1 VINLAKN
8 YFILFSVIS
17 LILLIGIVPV
27 LPFVNASVNAQTTCN
42 EGMVLVYRNVAKDY
56 LCLTADSAESFE
68 KYGLGQIIGDTTVG
82 QKITSMDSHLI
93 PGQKMKQP
101 NIIVI
106 QADDVG
112 WFNIGV
118 YNQGIMSGKTPNID
132 QLAAKG
138 MRFTDYYAD
147 PSCTAG
153 RASLIT
159 GELPIRTGLTTVGQA
174 GSPIGMPAEAPT
186 IATIL
191 KSMGYN
197 TGQFGKNHLGDLNPH
212 LPTVHGFDEFFGFL
226 YHLDAMEDPSW
237 HSYPSDQNMLIGPRN
252 MIHSWASNV
261 DDSTVDPRWGKVGKQ
276 VIEDAGTLPP
286 KRMETLDDE
295 ILDHSISF
303 MDKSLKDD
311 KPFFVWLAPSR
322 VHIFTHLSPEYEKT
336 MTSENGWYTEEAA
349 MAELDDTVGKVM
361 DYLETNGLK
370 DNTIVIFTSDNGAEV
385 FSWPDGGMT
394 PFRGEKG
401 TIYEGG
407 MRVPLIVSWPGHV
420 QMGKV
425 ENQLMS
431 GLDWFPTLIA
441 AAGNPDIVKDL
452 KEGKPV
458 GSTTYKVHL
467 DGYNQMDMLTGN
479 GTTKRNV
486 VYYFSESELGAV
498 RIGDYKFRFIEQPDG
513 IFGGKIKS
521 NTPVITNLRLDPFE
535 RAEFPK
541 GSIGS
546 LDYYQFYFHE
556 MWRFVQVQRQVGE
569 LASTFIDYP
578 PMQKGAT
585 FNLDSVKEQ
594 VQRASNAGD

>member
-1 VINLAKN
+1 
-8 YFILFSVIS
+8 
-17 LILLIGIVPV
+17 
-27 LPFVNASVNAQTTCN
+27 
-42 EGMVLVYRNVAKDY
+42 
-56 LCLTADSAESFE
+56 
-68 KYGLGQIIGDTTVG
+68 
-82 QKITSMDSHLI
+82 
-93 PGQKMKQP
+93 
-101 NIIVI
+101 
-106 QADDVG
+106 
-112 WFNIGV
+112 
-118 YNQGIMSGKTPNID
+118 
-132 QLAAKG
+132 
-138 MRFTDYYAD
+138 
-147 PSCTAG
+147 
-153 RASLIT
+153 
-159 GELPIRTGLTTVGQA
+159 
-174 GSPIGMPAEAPT
+174 
-186 IATIL
+186 
-191 KSMGYN
+191 
-197 TGQFGKNHLGDLNPH
+197 
-212 LPTVHGFDEFFGFL
+212 
-226 YHLDAMEDPSW
+226 
-237 HSYPSDQNMLIGPRN
+237 
-252 MIHSWASNV
+252 
-261 DDSTVDPRWGKVGKQ
+261 
-276 VIEDAGTLPP
+276 
-286 KRMETLDDE
+286 
-295 ILDHSISF
+295 
-303 MDKSLKDD
+303 
-311 KPFFVWLAPSR
+311 
-322 VHIFTHLSPEYEKT
+322 
-336 MTSENGWYTEEAA
+336 
-349 MAELDDTVGKVM
+349 
-361 DYLETNGLK
+361 
-370 DNTIVIFTSDNGAEV
+370 
-385 FSWPDGGMT
+385 
-394 PFRGEKG
+394 
-401 TIYEGG
+401 

>member
-1 VINLAKN
+1 MINSSKK
-8 YFILFSVIS
+8 YFVLFSMIS
-17 LILLIGIVPV
+17 LILLIGLVPV
-27 LPFVNASVNAQTTCN
+27 LPFVNASVDANTTCRD
-42 EGMVLVYRNVAKDY
+42 GMTLFYRSMVNDY
-56 LCLTADSAESFE
+56 VCLSEDSVG
-68 KYGLGQIIGDTTVG
+68 KWVKNGLGQIVGDTTA
-82 QKITSMDSHLI
+82 QTIANDSHLVQA
-93 PGQKMKQP
+93 QKMKQP

-112 WFNIGV
+112 WFNIGA
-118 YNQGIMSGKTPNID
+118 YNQGIMAGKTPNID
-132 QLAAKG
+132 KLAAQG

-191 KSMGYN
+191 KSMGYT

-212 LPTVHGFDEFFGFL
+212 LPTVHGFDEYFGFL

-237 HSYPSDQNMLIGPRN
+237 HSYPLDQNMLIGPRN

-261 DDSTVDPRWGKVGKQ
+261 DNSTVDHRWGKVGKQ
-276 VIEDAGTLPP
+276 VIEDAGILPP

-295 ILDHSISF
+295 ILDHTISF

-336 MTSENGWYTEEAA
+336 MTSENGWYVEEAA
-349 MAELDDTVGKVM
+349 MVELDDTVGKVM
-361 DYLETNGLK
+361 KYLETNGLK

-441 AAGNPDIVKDL
+441 AAGNPDITEDL
-452 KEGKPV
+452 KKGKSIE
-458 GSTTYKVHL
+458 STTYKVHL

-479 GTTKRNV
+479 GPTKRNV

-535 RAEFPK
+535 RAEFPE
-541 GSIGS
+541 GNMGS
-546 LDYYQFYFHE
+546 LDYYNFYFHE
-556 MWRFVQVQRQVGE
+556 MWRFVQVQKQVSE

-578 PMQKGAT
+578 PMQKGAS
-585 FNLDSVKEQ
+585 FNLDSIKEQ
-594 VQRASNAGD
+594 IQHANSEN